1 MGMLWPAASPV
12 DDNLGMGE
20 PGVVKVY
27 GNRRMAALLGVGF
40 ASGLPYVLITD
51 GLAAWLSGIGVN
63 VKQIGLFALIGLP
76 YVLKFLWAPLL
87 DRFSPPG
94 FRGLGRRRGWLVL
107 SQGLLAIALA
117 LIAWAGPANPG
128 DALWPLAVLGV
139 ALVLASSTQ
148 DIVADAYRADVLQP
162 HEFGAGAAVFVT
174 GYRLAMILGGAL
186 ALIVADDVGW
196 PMVFVF
202 FASLMALNV
211 VMTIAAPEPQ
221 QFGGHAPQSMREA
234 IVEPVRQL
242 ILARGFATAMALVGF
257 ILVFR
262 LPDFMGNRMT
272 MPLLL
277 QHLKFTEDQVGWI
290 RQLLGFFITIAGA
303 LIGGSVVARI
313 GFMRALVIFGVA
325 QALSN
330 AGLLALAAWG
340 SSSLAQLAFVIA
352 IESFCG
358 GLVAA
363 GFVAFLMSCC
373 DWRYSATQYAI
384 FTALSALAQTM
395 AGTFSGF
402 LVDEF
407 GYANFFV
414 ITIAAGVP
422 GLMMLPL
429 LAGVTRHNETLVEIP
444 QQAQLPSA

>member
-1 MGMLWPAASPV
+1 M
-12 DDNLGMGE
+12 DD
-20 PGVVKVY
+20 PGVVRVY
-27 GNRRMAALLGVGF
+27 RSRRMAALAGIGF
-40 ASGLPYVLITD
+40 ASGMPFVLVTD

-63 VKQIGLFALIGLP
+63 VKQIGLFALVGLP
-76 YVLKFLWAPLL
+76 YVFKFLWAPLL
-87 DRFSPPG
+87 DRFFPPG
-94 FRGLGRRRGWLVL
+94 MRGLGRRRGWLVV
-107 SQGLLAIALA
+107 SQGVLAVCLA
-117 LIAWAGPANPG
+117 SIAWAGPEDSAS
-128 DALWPLAVLGV
+128 ALWPLAVLG
-139 ALVLASSTQ
+139 ATLVLASSTQ

-174 GYRLAMILGGAL
+174 GYRLAMIIGGAF

-196 PMVFVF
+196 PLIFVF
-202 FASLMALNV
+202 FACLMALSV
-211 VMTIAAPEPQ
+211 VMTIAAPEPKQ
-221 QFGGHAPQSMREA
+221 SGGHAPQSMREA

-242 ILARGFATAMALVGF
+242 VVARGMIIALVLCAF
-257 ILVFR
+257 IIVFR
-262 LPDFMGNRMT
+262 LPDYMGNRMT

-290 RQLLGFFITIAGA
+290 RQLLGFFITIIGA
-303 LIGGSVVARI
+303 LIGGSVIARI
-313 GFMRALVIFGVA
+313 GFIRALVIFGVA

-340 SSSLAQLAFVIA
+340 SSSLAQLAFVIGV
-352 IESFCG
+352 ESFCG

-384 FTALSALAQTM
+384 FTALSALAQTL
-395 AGTFSGF
+395 AGTISGF
-402 LVDEF
+402 LVDEY

-422 GLMMLPL
+422 GLLMLPL
-429 LAGVTRHNETLVEIP
+429 LSGVTSHAQAVIDVP
-444 QQAQLPSA
+444 QQAQVPSA